1 MGEGPGIGGVTLF
14 PCKGFDFTWGD
25 WLFALAGCLSPPK
38 QNLDAHLEHAWH
50 RTGTTQGPAA
60 GALACLTAR
69 SAFDLFLRVQRWPP
83 GDEVIFSALTV
94 PDMPRIAALHGL
106 KPVALDIDP
115 LTTRWDHDQLD
126 RLIGPRTRAIVLA
139 HLFGT
144 RLDIGPATATAR
156 RHDIAVIEDC
166 AQAYA
171 GTAYR
176 GHPEADLAV
185 FSFGPMKTGTALGG
199 AITGVRS
206 PTVLAAMRRFR
217 DDDPVQP
224 TGDYWRRLMRYGT
237 FKALAQP
244 RLFGALATAAE
255 KLGIDREQ
263 WLHGATRS
271 LAGAGAR
278 RQGRALAGAGETSGG
293 IVPSRNVS
301 ARSCIA
307 GIRRRPCAA
316 LLRLL
321 LRRLADGDE
330 LLQERSRRGAV
341 LTGAIGPHV
350 ALPTRSATPHAYWM
364 VPVLPHDRGT
374 LVRGLRNA
382 GFDAMSGRLAVV
394 NGNARETPGAARLA
408 AAVYVPFDP
417 AIPEG
422 ELKRLGELLNRLA

>member
-1 MGEGPGIGGVTLF
+1 MGDCSGIGGVKLF
-14 PCKGFDFTWGD
+14 PCKGFDFTWDD

-38 QNLDAHLEHAWH
+38 QNLDARLEQAWCEA
-50 RTGTTQGPAA
+50 GTTRGPAA
-60 GALACLTAR
+60 GALACLTVR
-69 SAFDLFLRVQRWPP
+69 SAFDLFLRVQRWSP

-115 LTTRWDHDQLD
+115 LTTRWDHDRLE
-126 RLIGPRTRAIVLA
+126 RLIGPRTRAVVLA

-144 RLDIGPATATAR
+144 RLDIGPAAATAR
-156 RHDIAVIEDC
+156 RQGVAVIEDC

-176 GHPEADLAV
+176 GHPEADLAL

-199 AITGVRS
+199 AIAGVRS
-206 PTVLAAMRRFR
+206 PTVLAEMRRVR

-224 TGDYWRRLMRYGT
+224 TGDYWRRLMRYGA

-244 RLFGALATAAE
+244 RLFGALATVAE
-255 KLGIDREQ
+255 RLGIDREQ
-263 WLHGATRS
+263 WLHDAT
-271 LAGAGAR
+271 
-278 RQGRALAGAGETSGG
+278 
-293 IVPSRNVS
+293 RNVS
-301 ARSCIA
+301 SKSWIV
-307 GIRRRPCAA
+307 GLRRRPCAA
-316 LLRLL
+316 LLGLL

-330 LLQERSRRGAV
+330 LLAERSRRGAV
-341 LTGAIGPHV
+341 LTAAIGPHV
-350 ALPTRSATPHAYWM
+350 ALPTRSATPHGYWM
-364 VPVLPHDRGT
+364 VPVLPHDRRT

-394 NGNARETPGAARLA
+394 NGNPQATPGAARLA

-417 AIPEG
+417 AIPQG
-422 ELKRLGELLNRLA
+422 ELERLGELITRLA

>member
-1 MGEGPGIGGVTLF
+1 MTLF
-14 PCKGFDFTWGD
+14 PCKGFDFTWSD

-60 GALACLTAR
+60 GALACLAVR

-144 RLDIGPATATAR
+144 RLDIGPAASTAR

-199 AITGVRS
+199 AIAGVRS
-206 PTVLAAMRRFR
+206 PTVLAAMRRLR
-217 DDDPVQP
+217 DDDPVQS
-224 TGDYWRRLMRYGT
+224 TGGYWRRLMRYGA

-244 RLFGALATAAE
+244 RLFGALTTAVE

-271 LAGAGAR
+271 LVGD
-278 RQGRALAGAGETSGG
+278 GG

-301 ARSCIA
+301 PKSWI
-307 GIRRRPCAA
+307 GGLRRRPCAA

-321 LRRLADGDE
+321 VRRLADGDE
-330 LLQERSRRGAV
+330 LLEERSRRGAV

-350 ALPTRSATPHAYWM
+350 ALPTRSATPHGHWM
-364 VPVLPHDRGT
+364 VPVLACDRVG
-374 LVRGLRNA
+374 LVRDLRNA

-408 AAVYVPFDP
+408 KAVYVPFDP
-417 AIPEG
+417 SMPER
-422 ELKRLGELLNRLA
+422 ELERLGELVTRFA

>member
-1 MGEGPGIGGVTLF
+1 MTLF

-60 GALACLTAR
+60 GALACLTVR

-94 PDMPRIAALHGL
+94 PDMPRVAALHGL

-115 LTTRWDHDQLD
+115 LTTRWDHGQLD
-126 RLIGPRTRAIVLA
+126 RLIGPRTRAMVLA

-144 RLDIGPATATAR
+144 RLDIGSAVAVAR
-156 RHDIAVIEDC
+156 QHDVAVIEDC

-176 GHPEADLAV
+176 GHPEADLAL
-185 FSFGPMKTGTALGG
+185 FSFGPMKTATALGG
-199 AITGVRS
+199 AIASLRS
-206 PTVLAAMRRFR
+206 PTVLAAMRRLR
-217 DDDPVQP
+217 DVDPVQP
-224 TGDYWRRLMRYGT
+224 TTDYWRRLTRYGA

-263 WLHGATRS
+263 WLHGATRN
-271 LAGAGAR
+271 L
-278 RQGRALAGAGETSGG
+278 
-293 IVPSRNVS
+293 PSKS
-301 ARSCIA
+301 WIA
-307 GIRRRPCAA
+307 GLRRRPCAA

-321 LRRLADGDE
+321 VRRLAVGDE
-330 LLQERSRRGAV
+330 LLEERARRGAV

-350 ALPTRSATPHAYWM
+350 ALPTRSATPHGHWM
-364 VPVLPHDRGT
+364 VPVLPCDRVG

-382 GFDAMSGRLAVV
+382 GFDAMSGRFEVV
-394 NGNARETPGAARLA
+394 NGNERETPGAARLA
-408 AAVYVPFDP
+408 KAVYVPFDP
-417 AIPEG
+417 SMPER
-422 ELKRLGELLNRLA
+422 ELERLGELVTRFA